1 MTGAGIRLGT
11 SQLNSFARQGVPQSL
26 IVLTDGVS
34 HDDTAVAAAQAF
46 NQGIQIFAVGIGSGI
61 NRAELMNIAAQNPAK
76 VHRWTPM
83 QHWMGFLTKSARS
96 CVLSYN
102 STTS

>member
-1 MTGAGIRLGT
+1 MNKNTMTGAGIRLGT

-76 VHRWTPM
+76 VHT
-83 QHWMGFLTKSARS
+83 
-96 CVLSYN
+96 VDSYAALDGILN
-102 STTS
+102 EISKELCPLV